1 VVNRDVPLKA
11 RERALFRQGRQ
22 GKSGPMSLFH
32 SLLRDPGRVAQ
43 LDEQIRRARGRTKIL
58 ELRRRFRQEVLRD
71 FFLAVADSP
80 RDPPTV
86 HPDLARELADA
97 FDAVAQG
104 YAHPLVR
111 PSSKRPGTRTWPAL
125 RRAQLTALVYIDLAK
140 GTVIADRHP
149 VKTVSEL
156 FGVTR
161 RLLRYWRR
169 GLVDEVDAAV
179 KAPGP
184 EPAFTMPRRL
194 KNASQ
199 EYRRWRSVDARTDKA
214 LAAPRSHRMSANR
227 RVGR

>member
-1 VVNRDVPLKA
+1 
-11 RERALFRQGRQ
+11 
-22 GKSGPMSLFH
+22 MSLFH
-32 SLLRDPGRVAQ
+32 SLLRDPDRVAR
-43 LDEQIRRARGRTKIL
+43 LDEQVRRAKGRTKVL
-58 ELRRRFRQEVLRD
+58 ELRRRFRQEALRD
-71 FFLAVADSP
+71 FFLAVADSH
-80 RDPPTV
+80 DDSPTV

-125 RRAQLTALVYIDLAK
+125 RRAQLTALVYIELAK
-140 GTVIADRHP
+140 QEVIADPHP
-149 VKTVSEL
+149 VKTVSEQ

-169 GLVDEVDAAV
+169 DLADEMDAEV

-184 EPAFTMPRRL
+184 APTFTMPRRL

-214 LAAPRSHRMSANR
+214 LAAPRPHRMSANR